1 MRPVPGAV
9 IFDCDGVLVDSER
22 LMNREFSAML
32 NELGLPYSAEETTRT
47 FMGRSMKSC
56 MQIVEAQLGRPA
68 PDDFLQVLDQ
78 RASAV
83 FERDLRV
90 VDGVEAVLDK
100 LDRAHT
106 PYAVASSGSHEKMRK
121 TLGIT
126 GLLPRL
132 EGRITSATEV
142 AHGKPAPDVFLL
154 AAERLAVPASA
165 CIVIEDS
172 LLGIEAALAAGMQVI
187 GYAAMVGAADML
199 AAGATHV
206 ASTMAAVQELLAP
219 D

>member
-1 MRPVPGAV
+1 MDAGCIEPAGYGAYTYLEH
-9 IFDCDGVLVDSER
+9 F
-22 LMNREFSAML
+22 
-32 NELGLPYSAEETTRT
+32 EED
-47 FMGRSMKSC
+47 
-56 MQIVEAQLGRPA
+56 P
-68 PDDFLQVLDQ
+68 
-78 RASAV
+78 
-83 FERDLRV
+83 
-90 VDGVEAVLDK
+90 
-100 LDRAHT
+100 
-106 PYAVASSGSHEKMRK
+106 
-121 TLGIT
+121 T